1 MNAKTYGKQE
11 MLMIDAA
18 RRLFIQKGFEDTTM
32 CDIAEQAKVN
42 RSTLH
47 YYFPNKDVM
56 FRAVFSSI
64 VEELK
69 PRLNEIMASEKP
81 LMERL
86 ALVVDEYF
94 ERFLEN
100 PQIPG
105 FFISE
110 IQRDVDHFIATAREL
125 HYDKLFSMVRDALNT
140 EMQEG
145 RLRKVPMYM
154 VFTAFYG
161 NIAFPFITK
170 NLFVSWF
177 DMDETEYRAMIME
190 WKKYLLFQF
199 NNLLVKEC

>member
-1 MNAKTYGKQE
+1 
-11 MLMIDAA
+11 MIDAA

-190 WKKYLLFQF
+190 WKKYLLFQI

>member
-1 MNAKTYGKQE
+1 
-11 MLMIDAA
+11 MIDAA

-86 ALVVDEYF
+86 SLVVDEYF

-145 RLRKVPMYM
+145 RLKKVPMYM

-177 DMDETEYRAMIME
+177 DMNEAEYRAMIME
-190 WKKYLLFQF
+190 WKKYLLFQI

>member
-1 MNAKTYGKQE
+1 MSAKTYGKQE

-69 PRLNEIMASEKP
+69 PRLNEIMASGKP
-81 LMERL
+81 LIERL
-86 ALVVDEYF
+86 SLVVDEYF

-145 RLRKVPMYM
+145 RLKKVPMYM

-177 DMDETEYRAMIME
+177 DMNESEYRAMIME
-190 WKKYLLFQF
+190 WKKYLLFQI
-199 NNLLVKEC
+199 NNLLVKD

>member
-1 MNAKTYGKQE
+1 
-11 MLMIDAA
+11 MIDAA

-69 PRLNEIMASEKP
+69 PRLNEIMASGKP
-81 LMERL
+81 LIERL
-86 ALVVDEYF
+86 SLVVDEYF

-145 RLRKVPMYM
+145 RLKKVPMYM

-177 DMDETEYRAMIME
+177 DMNEAEYRAMIME
-190 WKKYLLFQF
+190 WKKYLLFHI
-199 NNLLVKEC
+199 NNLLVKD

>member
-1 MNAKTYGKQE
+1 
-11 MLMIDAA
+11 MIDAA

-69 PRLNEIMASEKP
+69 PRLNEIMASGKP
-81 LMERL
+81 LIERL
-86 ALVVDEYF
+86 SLVVDEYF

-145 RLRKVPMYM
+145 RLKKVPMYM

-177 DMDETEYRAMIME
+177 DMNEAEYRDMIME
-190 WKKYLLFQF
+190 WKKYLLFQI
-199 NNLLVKEC
+199 NNLLVKD

>member
-1 MNAKTYGKQE
+1 
-11 MLMIDAA
+11 MIDAA

-69 PRLNEIMASEKP
+69 PRLNEIMASGKP
-81 LMERL
+81 LIERL
-86 ALVVDEYF
+86 SLVVDEYF

-125 HYDKLFSMVRDALNT
+125 HYDKIFSMVRDALNT

-145 RLRKVPMYM
+145 RLKKVPMYM

-177 DMDETEYRAMIME
+177 DMNEAEYRAMIME
-190 WKKYLLFQF
+190 WKKYLLFQI
-199 NNLLVKEC
+199 NNLLVKD

>member
-1 MNAKTYGKQE
+1 MSAKTYGKQE

-69 PRLNEIMASEKP
+69 PRLNEIMASGKP
-81 LMERL
+81 LIERL
-86 ALVVDEYF
+86 SLVVDEYF

-125 HYDKLFSMVRDALNT
+125 HYDKIFSMVRDALNT

-145 RLRKVPMYM
+145 RLKKVPMYM

-177 DMDETEYRAMIME
+177 DMNEAEYRAMIME
-190 WKKYLLFQF
+190 WKKYLLFQI
-199 NNLLVKEC
+199 NNLLVKD

>member
-1 MNAKTYGKQE
+1 
-11 MLMIDAA
+11 MIDAA

-199 NNLLVKEC
+199 NNLLVKDC